1 MTHKIDRE
9 EKTRLRL
16 IEEEN
21 NKLPPEY
28 MARIK
33 AWEEE
38 ENTQRLEGEDIKR
51 RVNLK
56 ASLQSLNEYL
66 KAYLADE
73 ENYFNTFP
81 PPKEPLIA
89 FVKGPV
95 ETFGSIIAIKNI
107 LAFIESMTQTE

>member
-51 RVNLK
+51 KHELK
-56 ASLQSLNEYL
+56 SSLQPLNEYL
-66 KAYLADE
+66 QAYLADA

-81 PPKEPLIA
+81 PPKVPLLA
-89 FVKGPV
+89 FVKGPI
-95 ETFGSIIAIKNI
+95 ETFGSIVAIKNI